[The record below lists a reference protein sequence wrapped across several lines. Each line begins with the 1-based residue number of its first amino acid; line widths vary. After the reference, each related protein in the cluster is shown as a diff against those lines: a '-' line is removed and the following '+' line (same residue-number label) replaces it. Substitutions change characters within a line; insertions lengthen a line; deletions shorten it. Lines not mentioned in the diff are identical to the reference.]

1 MFLKLCPVICRSLNK
16 ADDCGY
22 WAMARK
28 KYTWGSQQWNSVCW
42 RQNWVVGLVILEYY
56 FEEEEEK
63 KKKQEEEEEEEEKK
77 GKEKQKK
84 GKEEQ
89 K

>member
-1 MFLKLCPVICRSLNK
+1 MIVGIE
-16 ADDCGY
+16 
-22 WAMARK
+22 
-28 KYTWGSQQWNSVCW
+28 QWPEKD
-42 RQNWVVGLVILEYY
+42 ILEEEANSEILFADAGIGWWGLAILDYY

-63 KKKQEEEEEEEEKK
+63 KKKQEEEEEEEKK

-84 GKEEQ
+84 GKEEP